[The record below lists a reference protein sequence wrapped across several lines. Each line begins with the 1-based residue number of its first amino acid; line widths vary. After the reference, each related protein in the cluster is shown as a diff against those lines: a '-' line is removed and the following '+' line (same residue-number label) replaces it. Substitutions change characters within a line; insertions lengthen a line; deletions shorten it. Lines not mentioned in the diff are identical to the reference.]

1 VRLFGRVFAL
11 GDVED
16 VEGTACGWFQDRVLT
31 WVVRYMVAVDDVV
44 VPVSL
49 TRLKQ
54 ALLEFKGTLPC
65 T

>member
-31 WVVRYMVAVDDVV
+31 WVVRYMVAVDDVLNV
-44 VPVSL
+44 M
-49 TRLKQ
+49 
-54 ALLEFKGTLPC
+54 LEPRTF
-65 T
+65 